1 MEYGSHRNGGY
12 PIGSGAIESAHRFI
26 AQVRLKRSGARWYEA
41 SSNHMPALRCAKY
54 NGTLEPFDDSVPRML
69 REQGVSS
76 HLISGH
82 LHYWETGGATYHTQ
96 YTTCKPDDGRLSDVR
111 TRIAQLESR

>member
-1 MEYGSHRNGGY
+1 M
-12 PIGSGAIESAHRFI
+12 PC
-26 AQVRLKRSGARWYEA
+26 
-41 SSNHMPALRCAKY
+41 MPARRDLHTGWPNFLHRSR
-54 NGTLEPFDDSVPRML
+54 GPLEPFDDSVPRML

-76 HLISGH
+76 HLISDH